1 MKKIL
6 FYTHLFEDFPEL
18 IDEIRDKYSEVE
30 FLYTEDEEEL
40 KDKIVDIN
48 AVVWGHPK
56 ESVLEIAKNLEVVFI
71 PFTGVNKLPF
81 EYFKERGLIVSNNHG
96 NGIIVAERAVALS
109 LAVMGRIVEFHNDM
123 KEGEWHRRYGS
134 KNPFDLWTSL
144 QNKNVSILGTGG
156 IGKNIA
162 RLLKGFNCNIMGYK
176 RKINGE
182 MENFDHL
189 TDDLTTALNFGDIIY
204 IALPLTEKTKS
215 TINLE
220 NIELLKDK
228 FLINVARGEI
238 VQEEALY
245 KGLNDGILKGAA
257 IDSWYNYPNA
267 EKPYELPSKYNVHRF
282 KNIVISPHAASHS
295 FEGKKYQLEYTIEN
309 IEYYLDNGKP
319 KYVVNLEEKY

>member
-18 IDEIRDKYSEVE
+18 IDEMRDKYSEID
-30 FLYTEDEEEL
+30 FLYAENEEEL
-40 KDKIVDIN
+40 KNKIVDVN
-48 AVVWGHPK
+48 AVVWGHPQ
-56 ESVLEIAKNLEVVFI
+56 EDILELAKNIEVVFI

-81 EYFKERGLIVSNNHG
+81 EYLIKKNIMVSNNHG

-109 LAVMGRIVEFHNDM
+109 LAVMGRVVEFHNDM
-123 KEGEWHRRYGS
+123 KEGEWHRRYQS

-144 QNKNVSILGTGG
+144 QNKNVTILGTGG

-162 RLLKGFNCNIMGYK
+162 RLLKGFNCKIMGYK
-176 RKINGE
+176 KNVINPI
-182 MENFDHL
+182 ENFDFL
-189 TDDLTTALNFGDIIY
+189 TDDLIMALNFGDIIY
-204 IALPLTEKTKS
+204 VALPLTEKTKS

-220 NIELLKDK
+220 NIELLRDK

-238 VQEEALY
+238 VEEKALY